1 MPALLYNK
9 SNSFFERRCSL
20 LRFAHLS
27 DLHLGKRVCE
37 FSMLEDQRYILEQI
51 LALLDETPVDGVL
64 LAGDLYD
71 KPVPPAE
78 AVRLL
83 DWFLTQLAARHLPV
97 FAISGNHDSADRVA
111 FGSALLA
118 DSRVYVSPVFTGAPQ
133 PIPLQDTH
141 GTVDVYLLPFLKP
154 AMVRHVWPDEP
165 IESYNDALACVLDH
179 CSPDPARRSVLVA
192 HQFVAGAA
200 SCESE
205 EPSVGGI
212 DWVDAALFDKFDYV
226 ALGHLHSPQKVGQDT
241 LRYCGTPLKYSFSEA
256 SQHKSVT
263 FVELGEKGSVTIAA
277 EPLVPRHDLRE
288 LRGSYMELTDRRSYA
303 GTATD
308 DYLHITL
315 TDEQDV
321 PDALARLRVIYPN
334 LMRLDYDNLRTRTQ
348 ADLDA
353 PAQTEQK
360 TPLEHFAAFYA
371 LQNNQPLSAE
381 QAAFCQQLIETLWKE
396 ADA

>member
-1 MPALLYNK
+1 MKFL
-9 SNSFFERRCSL
+9 
-20 LRFAHLS
+20 HLS
-27 DLHLGKRVCE
+27 DLHLGKRVNG
-37 FSMLEDQRYILEQI
+37 FSMLEEQRYILEEI
-51 LALLDETPVDGVL
+51 LTLLDETPVDGVL

-83 DWFLTQLAARHLPV
+83 DWFLTQLAARKLPV

-133 PIPLQDTH
+133 PIPLQDAH

-165 IESYNDALACVLDH
+165 IESYNDALACVLRH
-179 CSPDPARRSVLVA
+179 CELDPAHRSVLVA

-200 SCESE
+200 VCESE
-205 EPSVGGI
+205 EPSVGGVDSI
-212 DWVDAALFDKFDYV
+212 DVSLFEGFDYV
-226 ALGHLHSPQKVGQDT
+226 ALGHLHSPQKVGRDT
-241 LRYCGTPLKYSFSEA
+241 VRYAGSPLKYSFSEA
-256 SQHKSVT
+256 HQHKAALFIT
-263 FVELGEKGSVTIAA
+263 LGEKGSVRFEAA
-277 EPLVPRHDLRE
+277 PLTPRHDLRE
-288 LRGSYMELTDRRSYA
+288 LRGSYMELTDRRAYD
-303 GTATD
+303 GTPTD

-348 ADLDA
+348 NDLDA
-353 PAQTEQK
+353 PARTEQK
-360 TPLEHFAAFYA
+360 TPLEHFAAFYE
-371 LQNNQPLSAE
+371 LQNNQPMTS
-381 QAAFCQQLIETLWKE
+381 QQTAFCQQLIETLWKE
-396 ADA
+396 EDV

>member
-1 MPALLYNK
+1 M
-9 SNSFFERRCSL
+9 
-20 LRFAHLS
+20 RFLHLS

-37 FSMLEDQRYILEQI
+37 FSMLDDQRYILEQI
-51 LALLDETPVDGVL
+51 LSLLDTRPVDAVL

-83 DWFLTQLAARHLPV
+83 DWFLTELADRKLPV
-97 FAISGNHDSADRVA
+97 FAISGNHDSAERVA
-111 FGSALLA
+111 FGAHLLA
-118 DSRVYVSPVFTGAPQ
+118 GSQVYVSPVFEGAPA
-133 PIPLQDTH
+133 PIPLTDAY
-141 GTVDVYLLPFLKP
+141 GPVDIYLLPFLKP
-154 AMVRHVWPDEP
+154 ATVRHIYPDEP
-165 IESYNDALACVLDH
+165 IESYSDALGCVLRR
-179 CSPDPARRSVLVA
+179 CAPDPARRSVLVA

-200 SCESE
+200 ACESE
-205 EPSVGGI
+205 EPSVGGL
-212 DWVDAALFDKFDYV
+212 DCVDAALFDGFDYV
-226 ALGHLHSPQKVGQDT
+226 ALGHLHSPQKVGRDT

-256 SQHKSVT
+256 HQHKSAT
-263 FVELGEKGSVTIAA
+263 FVELGPKGKVTLSTA
-277 EPLVPRHDLRE
+277 PLTPKHDLRE

-396 ADA
+396 EDA

>member
-37 FSMLEDQRYILEQI
+37 FSMLEDQRYILEQV
-51 LALLDETPVDGVL
+51 LALLDAHPVDGVL

-83 DWFLTQLAARHLPV
+83 DWFLTQLAARGLPV

-111 FGSALLA
+111 FGAALLET
-118 DSRVYVSPVFTGAPQ
+118 SRVYVSPVFSGAPQ
-133 PIPLQDTH
+133 PICLADEH
-141 GTVDVYLLPFLKP
+141 GPVDVYLLPFLKP
-154 AMVRHVWPDEP
+154 ASVRHVWPDEP
-165 IESYNDALACVLDH
+165 IESYNDALACVLRH
-179 CSPDPARRSVLVA
+179 CTP
-192 HQFVAGAA
+192 
-200 SCESE
+200 
-205 EPSVGGI
+205 
-212 DWVDAALFDKFDYV
+212 DYV
-226 ALGHLHSPQKVGQDT
+226 ALGHLHSPQKVGRDT

-256 SQHKSVT
+256 HQHKSIT
-263 FVELGEKGSVTIAA
+263 FVDLGERGCVDISTA
-277 EPLVPRHDLRE
+277 PLTPLHDLRE
-288 LRGSYMELTDRRSYA
+288 VRGSYLELTDRRTYE

-321 PDALARLRVIYPN
+321 PDALAKLRLIYPN
-334 LMRLDYDNLRTRTQ
+334 LMRLDYDNRRTRE
-348 ADLDA
+348 D
-353 PAQTEQK
+353 
-360 TPLEHFAAFYA
+360 
-371 LQNNQPLSAE
+371 LQNNQPLTDE
-381 QAAFCQQLIETLWKE
+381 QAAFCQQLIEDIWKE
-396 ADA
+396 GEDA